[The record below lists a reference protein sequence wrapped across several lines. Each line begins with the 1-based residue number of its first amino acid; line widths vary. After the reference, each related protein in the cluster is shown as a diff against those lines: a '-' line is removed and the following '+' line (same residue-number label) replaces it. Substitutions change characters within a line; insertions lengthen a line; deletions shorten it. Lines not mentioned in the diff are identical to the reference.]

1 MSKKR
6 LELMEKAVKI
16 LDGIEEIR
24 RHLKAKKDMKK

>member
-6 LELMEKAVKI
+6 LELMKRVVKV